1 VVFIRFSAVFRSG
14 NLRLRMMSEGESDQ
28 FSLRWNNFH
37 SNLTSGF
44 HALLQGEDLVDVTLA
59 AGGQFV
65 QAHKIVLSVCSPYF
79 KDLFKVNPCKHPI
92 VILKDVCHKDLV
104 AILQFMYRGEVNVR
118 QEELATFLKTAE
130 MLQIK
135 GLTGDD
141 SPSEEESIIA
151 PQPSIRTRT
160 PRRTSEKAP
169 QALRGTPEK
178 KHPVA
183 DTANAEPEEVS
194 APPYKRVRPEVSSAV
209 ISSPALTEESSGVEF
224 VEMTN
229 PKQEPVEYETEIEE
243 VERLQNRDDP
253 LVQLLAGES
262 SQTLQDSSQGS
273 SVFASIPSASQD
285 SGLPQDSGQGALQ
298 FIKSSKGRLLLAHKG
313 YIYRMNR
320 QVGNKIF
327 WICSEY
333 KKDGCRGRCVTLG
346 DQLSRDASVHDH
358 SPREDKI
365 REKLEMAQFWKNLTD
380 CRL

>member
-1 VVFIRFSAVFRSG
+1 
-14 NLRLRMMSEGESDQ
+14 MMSETESEQ

-92 VILKDVCHKDLV
+92 VILKDVCHKELV

-141 SPSEEESIIA
+141 SLSEEESV
-151 PQPSIRTRT
+151 PFPPTPVRTKA
-160 PRRTSEKAP
+160 PRRTAEKTP
-169 QALRGTPEK
+169 QSVRATPEK
-178 KHPVA
+178 KQPVA
-183 DTANAEPEEVS
+183 PVPEIITAEPEESSTPQYKRMRSETS
-194 APPYKRVRPEVSSAV
+194 APVLNSPVVSEETSTV
-209 ISSPALTEESSGVEF
+209 ELMEIS
-224 VEMTN
+224 N
-229 PKQEPVEYETEIEE
+229 PKQEPVEYESEIEE
-243 VERLQNRDDP
+243 VERLQNRDES
-253 LVQLLAGES
+253 LVQLLGGES

-273 SVFASIPSASQD
+273 SIFASIPSASQD
-285 SGLPQDSGQGALQ
+285 SGLPQDSGQGALR
-298 FIKSSKGRLLLAHKG
+298 FIESAKGNLLLTHNG

-320 QVGNKIF
+320 QVGDRRF

-346 DQLSRDASVHDH
+346 GELSKDASRHNH

-365 REKLEMAQFWKNLTD
+365 REKLEMAQFWKSLTEGNL
-380 CRL
+380 

>member
-1 VVFIRFSAVFRSG
+1 
-14 NLRLRMMSEGESDQ
+14 MSEGESDQ

-135 GLTGDD
+135 GLTGED
-141 SPSEEESIIA
+141 SPIEEDITPV
-151 PQPSIRTRT
+151 PQPSVRTRA
-160 PRRTSEKAP
+160 PRRVSEKS
-169 QALRGTPEK
+169 LHGTPEK
-178 KHPVA
+178 KETVANPV
-183 DTANAEPEEVS
+183 TAEPEEAS
-194 APPYKRVRPEVSSAV
+194 APPYKRMKPEVSSAV
-209 ISSPALTEESSGVEF
+209 LSSPVITEESSGVEF
-224 VEMTN
+224 IEMTN

-243 VERLQNRDDP
+243 VNRLQNRDDP
-253 LVQLLAGES
+253 LVQLLGGES

-273 SVFASIPSASQD
+273 SIFASIPSASQD
-285 SGLPQDSGQGALQ
+285 SGLPQDCGQGSRIWPTGLK
-298 FIKSSKGRLLLAHKG
+298 FS
-313 YIYRMNR
+313 
-320 QVGNKIF
+320 
-327 WICSEY
+327 CSECNREFVN
-333 KKDGCRGRCVTLG
+333 KNN
-346 DQLSRDASVHDH
+346 LSVHVRDAHG
-358 SPREDKI
+358 EDRGPFSCPYCNKLSKNRSSLRNHLYYTHNI
-365 REKLEMAQFWKNLTD
+365 RAKTVSEQQAYK
-380 CRL
+380 

>member
-1 VVFIRFSAVFRSG
+1 
-14 NLRLRMMSEGESDQ
+14 MSEGESDQ

-135 GLTGDD
+135 GLTGED
-141 SPSEEESIIA
+141 SPIEEDITPV
-151 PQPSIRTRT
+151 PQPSVRTRA
-160 PRRTSEKAP
+160 PRRVSEKS
-169 QALRGTPEK
+169 LHGTPEK
-178 KHPVA
+178 KETVANPV
-183 DTANAEPEEVS
+183 TAEPEEAS
-194 APPYKRVRPEVSSAV
+194 APPYKRMKPEVSSAV
-209 ISSPALTEESSGVEF
+209 LSSPVITEESSGVEF
-224 VEMTN
+224 IEMTN

-243 VERLQNRDDP
+243 VNRLQNRDDP
-253 LVQLLAGES
+253 LVQLLGGES

-273 SVFASIPSASQD
+273 SIFASIPSASQD
-285 SGLPQDSGQGALQ
+285 SGLPQDCGQGVGGYIKMTAPSFHGGMLRYGCPKCTKHFSRRDNLQ
-298 FIKSSKGRLLLAHKG
+298 THIANIHGDARGPFTCPQCGKLTKNKMSLRSHMYEYHKG
-313 YIYRMNR
+313 WATEKR
-320 QVGNKIF
+320 Q
-327 WICSEY
+327 
-333 KKDGCRGRCVTLG
+333 
-346 DQLSRDASVHDH
+346 
-358 SPREDKI
+358 
-365 REKLEMAQFWKNLTD
+365 
-380 CRL
+380 